1 MPYLKRLAPSPE
13 PIDCRILTAALDLF
27 VEKGYHMVSI
37 HEVQKQADVSI
48 GSIYRHFGGKE
59 GIAKALYSHILN
71 EIDELIDGVT
81 KEFDTPIE
89 QLEEIIKQLFE
100 HTETHHQIISFVFH
114 AKHTDFIP
122 NEPLMCDATPFIKIR
137 EITSKAIERG
147 DLRDADTWVA
157 TSLIFGGA
165 IRLIQLR
172 LDGLIEKPLVN
183 YIDVLMSSLWHG
195 LKTKHAASATSVKT
209 EEKMNSVAV
218 L

>member
-27 VEKGYHMVSI
+27 VDKGYHNVSI
-37 HEVQKQADVSI
+37 HEVQKLADVSI

-59 GIAKALYSHILN
+59 GIAEKLYKHILN
-71 EIDELIDGVT
+71 EVDELIDAVT
-81 KEFDTPIE
+81 KEISTPVE

-100 HTETHHQIISFVFH
+100 HTETHYQIISFVFH
-114 AKHTDFIP
+114 AKHTDFLP
-122 NEPLMCDATPFIKIR
+122 DEPLMCDAAPFIKIR
-137 EITSKAIERG
+137 NITSQAIKNG
-147 DLRDADTWVA
+147 DLKDNDTWVA

-172 LDGLIEKPLVN
+172 LDGLIDKPLVD
-183 YIDVLMSSLWHG
+183 YIDVLMTSLWDG
-195 LKTKHAASATSVKT
+195 LKTDNTSSVLENKKVSAA
-209 EEKMNSVAV
+209 

>member
-1 MPYLKRLAPSPE
+1 MPYLKRVAPSPE

-27 VEKGYHMVSI
+27 VEKGYHLVSI

-59 GIAKALYSHILN
+59 GIAKKLYSHILN
-71 EIDELIDGVT
+71 EIDELIDAITNEYT
-81 KEFDTPIE
+81 KPTE

-122 NEPLMCDATPFIKIR
+122 DEPLMCDAAPFIKIR
-137 EITSKAIERG
+137 KITSEAIESG
-147 DLRDADTWVA
+147 DLKNTDTWVA

-172 LDGLIEKPLVN
+172 LDGLIEEPLVN
-183 YIDVLMSSLWHG
+183 YLDTLMSGLWNG
-195 LKTKHAASATSVKT
+195 LKTDQAESPQTATIVNIKSKAAQ
-209 EEKMNSVAV
+209 
-218 L
+218 